1 MNNETG
7 SINDIAALAKTAHA
21 HKVLIHADVTQ
32 AAGKMPV
39 NVHDLDIDF
48 LSASAHKFYG
58 PKGIGCAFIKA
69 DKYGL
74 PPITALLHG
83 GEQEGGIRA
92 GTLAVHNIVGF
103 GKAAEIA
110 LRDME
115 KNHKLICELD
125 DYLITKLKS
134 LDKVRGFI
142 PDEFRAKGIISI
154 LVNRTDFNNERFIK
168 RISEDIA
175 ISTGSACSLGEP
187 SHVIS
192 ALGMSTEVNKII
204 RVSLN
209 KYSTKADIDTLISLL
224 GK

>member
-1 MNNETG
+1 
-7 SINDIAALAKTAHA
+7 
-21 HKVLIHADVTQ
+21 
-32 AAGKMPV
+32 
-39 NVHDLDIDF
+39 
-48 LSASAHKFYG
+48 
-58 PKGIGCAFIKA
+58 
-69 DKYGL
+69 
-74 PPITALLHG
+74 
-83 GEQEGGIRA
+83 
-92 GTLAVHNIVGF
+92 
-103 GKAAEIA
+103 
-110 LRDME
+110 ME